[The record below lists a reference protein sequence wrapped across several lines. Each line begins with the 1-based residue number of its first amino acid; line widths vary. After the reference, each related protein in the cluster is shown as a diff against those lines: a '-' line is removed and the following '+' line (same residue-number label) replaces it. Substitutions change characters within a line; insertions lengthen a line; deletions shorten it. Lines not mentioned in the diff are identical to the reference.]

1 MEELFLK
8 MQDGIIPLNHDM
20 ISKYKLKEGT
30 LSPFSNCRIVN
41 KNGNFNMEKQE
52 KTKKTIESQVADTVV
67 FTTSEAIDIAQGV
80 DSE

>member
-8 MQDGIIPLNHDM
+8 MKDGIIPLNQDI

-52 KTKKTIESQVADTVV
+52 KTKKTIEPQVADTVV